1 MYIPTKEKDREM
13 ECTECLALGARENLE
28 FGVGVSVLIG
38 GVRFLAGIC
47 FQSEA
52 FFWDHF

>member
-1 MYIPTKEKDREM
+1 M
-13 ECTECLALGARENLE
+13 ECTEFLALSAHENLE
-28 FGVGVSVLIG
+28 FGVGVSVLIC

-52 FFWDHF
+52 FFCDHF